1 MPFNLFRSIAPRR
14 FSALGAAVGLLFS
27 LLPSSAQDLPAA
39 TDPADLQVADGFK
52 IDLLYTVPKDDEGSW
67 VGLTYD
73 PKGRLIATDQYGDV
87 YRITLPGTGATTGTK
102 VEALNLKLPET
113 PLGDSERRDE
123 ERDDI
128 VGAHGALYAFD
139 SLYLMVTENYGKQGI
154 WRLRDTNGDDQFDE
168 YKHLRS
174 LNGRGE
180 HAPHSLVLG
189 PEGKSIYI
197 AVGNFTDPAPGLELS
212 RPVFPGEDHLLPR
225 MWDARGHARE
235 RYAPGGWVARMDPD
249 GEVMELFAQGF
260 RNQFDIAFDGNGEL
274 FTFDS
279 DMEWDIGM
287 PWYMPTRIN
296 HIVDAGDYGWR
307 SGAGR
312 WPDYY
317 ADSLPAVV
325 DIGPA
330 SPTGTIFGTGAKFPA
345 KYQRALFAADW
356 TYGTLYAIHMNA
368 DGATFSGQKEEFIT
382 GKPLPLTDVI
392 VNPHDG
398 AMYFLV
404 GGRRTQSALY
414 RVTYHGKSSTREAS
428 ALAANAQATLRH
440 KLETFHA
447 PGTTPDAIDQVWSH
461 LGSPDRFIRWAA
473 RTAIERQRPS
483 NWAERA
489 LTEKD
494 HGTAVEA
501 LIALARVGEDRHQ
514 SDILKALSRI
524 DIEGQPRDRQYALL
538 RAWQL
543 AFTRMGPPNSSGRN
557 LALAELD
564 DLFPH
569 EDAHV
574 NRLLVEL
581 LVYLDSPTVV
591 AKTVPLLKIAEPAG
605 QAAEELGGASLI
617 ARNDRYAAALN
628 KAAQS
633 QPDRQQIAYAYV
645 LRNATTGWTPELR
658 HEFFSWFA
666 TTHAWQ
672 GGASFPG
679 FMNNIRKDA
688 LDLVTDNDEQ
698 IILADLSKK
707 PVHSFVAGA
716 QNPKGPGKIYTVDE
730 AMRSFQRPLKNQK
743 FRRGKDMFAA
753 TACIVCHR
761 FGYDGG
767 GIGPDLTGSGSRYT
781 IRDLLENIIE
791 PSKVVSDIYEA
802 ERFETENG
810 NVMIGQVV
818 GEEEGY
824 YTVMVNPFAPEQ
836 TRRLNPE
843 EIVSR
848 RTHDQS
854 LMPPGLLNSLNQN
867 ELRDLIAYIIS
878 GGNEQDPMFQ
888 QKK

>member
-1 MPFNLFRSIAPRR
+1 MTPNLIGSVWSERFLIVVCSLGLAAGSTSIA
-14 FSALGAAVGLLFS
+14 
-27 LLPSSAQDLPAA
+27 QNLPAA
-39 TDPADLQVADGFK
+39 TDPTDLQVADGFT

-87 YRITLPGTGATTGTK
+87 YRITLPSTGTTTGTK
-102 VEALNLKLPET
+102 VEALNLKLPQT
-113 PLGDSERRDE
+113 PLGDPERRDE

-154 WRLRDTNGDDQFDE
+154 WRLRDTNGDDQFDD

-235 RYAPGGWVARMDPD
+235 RYAPGGWVGRMDPD
-249 GEVMELFAQGF
+249 GEVLELFAQGF
-260 RNQFDIAFDGNGEL
+260 RNQFDIAFDANGEL

-312 WPDYY
+312 WPEYY

-325 DIGPA
+325 DIGPS

-356 TYGTLYAIHMNA
+356 TYGTLYAIHLAA
-368 DGATFSGQKEEFIT
+368 DGATFTGEKEEFIA
-382 GKPLPLTDVI
+382 GKPLPLTDLI

-414 RVTYHGKSSTREAS
+414 RVTYSGKDATSP
-428 ALAANAQATLRH
+428 AAPIPANRMANRRH
-440 KLETFHA
+440 QLEKLHA
-447 PGTTPDAIDQVWSH
+447 PGTPPDAINQAWPYLDST
-461 LGSPDRFIRWAA
+461 DRFVRWAA
-473 RTAIERQRPS
+473 RTALERQNPS

-489 LTEKD
+489 LAEKD
-494 HGTAVEA
+494 PTASIEA
-501 LIALARVGEDRHQ
+501 LIALARVGPDRYQ
-514 SDILKALSRI
+514 SDILDSLADLKIA
-524 DIEGQPRDRQYALL
+524 GQSLEHQYAAL

-543 AFTRMGPPNSSGRN
+543 AFTRMGPPSPSDRK

-564 DLFPH
+564 DLFPQ
-569 EDAHV
+569 EDAYV

-581 LVYLDSPTVV
+581 LVYLESPTVV
-591 AKTVPLLKIAEPAG
+591 AKTVPLLKIAEPSG
-605 QAAEELGGASLI
+605 QAAEELGGAALI
-617 ARNDRYAAALN
+617 ARNDRYAAAVK
-628 KAAQS
+628 KAAES
-633 QPDRQQIAYAYV
+633 RPDRQKIAYAYA
-645 LRNATTGWTPELR
+645 LRHADAGWTPELR

-666 TTHAWQ
+666 TTHEWQ

-679 FMNNIRKDA
+679 FMANIRKDA
-688 LDLVTDNDEQ
+688 LDLVTDKDEQ
-698 IILADLSKK
+698 ILLADLSKK

-716 QNPKGPGKIYTVDE
+716 QTPKGPGKIYTVDE
-730 AMRSFQRPLKNQK
+730 AMKSFQQPLKNRK
-743 FRRGKDMFAA
+743 FQRGKDMFAA

-761 FGYDGG
+761 FNYDGG
-767 GIGPDLTGSGSRYT
+767 GIGPDLTGAGSRYT
-781 IRDLLENIIE
+781 IRDLLESIIE

-810 NVMIGQVV
+810 NVMIGQIV
-818 GEEEGY
+818 GEEDGVYE
-824 YTVMVNPFAPEQ
+824 VMVNPFAPDQ
-836 TRRLNPE
+836 TRRLNPDD
-843 EIVSR
+843 IVSR
-848 RTHDQS
+848 TTHDQS
-854 LMPPGLLNSLNQN
+854 LMPPGLLNSLNGN

-878 GGNEQDPMFQ
+878 GGNPEDPMFE

>member
-1 MPFNLFRSIAPRR
+1 MTPNLIGSVWSERFLIVVCSLGLAAGSTSIA
-14 FSALGAAVGLLFS
+14 
-27 LLPSSAQDLPAA
+27 QNLPAA
-39 TDPADLQVADGFK
+39 TDPADLQVADGFI

-87 YRITLPGTGATTGTK
+87 YRITLPSTGTTTGTK
-102 VEALNLKLPET
+102 VEALNLELPQT
-113 PLGDSERRDE
+113 PLGDPERRDE

-154 WRLRDTNGDDQFDE
+154 WRLRDTNGDDQFDD

-235 RYAPGGWVARMDPD
+235 RYAPGGWVGRMDPD
-249 GEVMELFAQGF
+249 GEVLELFAQGF
-260 RNQFDIAFDGNGEL
+260 RNQFDIAFDANGEL

-312 WPDYY
+312 WPEYY

-325 DIGPA
+325 DIGPS

-356 TYGTLYAIHMNA
+356 TYGTLYAIHLAA
-368 DGATFSGQKEEFIT
+368 DGATFTGEKEEFIA
-382 GKPLPLTDVI
+382 GKPLPLTDLI
-392 VNPHDG
+392 VNPRDG

-414 RVTYHGKSSTREAS
+414 RVTYSGKDATSP
-428 ALAANAQATLRH
+428 AAPIPANRMANRRH
-440 KLETFHA
+440 QLEKLHA
-447 PGTTPDAIDQVWSH
+447 PGTPPDAINQAWPYLDST
-461 LGSPDRFIRWAA
+461 DRFVRWAA
-473 RTAIERQRPS
+473 RTALERQNPS

-489 LTEKD
+489 LAEKD
-494 HGTAVEA
+494 PTASIEA
-501 LIALARVGEDRHQ
+501 LIALARVGPDRYQ
-514 SDILKALSRI
+514 SDILDSLADLKIA
-524 DIEGQPRDRQYALL
+524 GQSLEHQYAAL

-543 AFTRMGPPNSSGRN
+543 AFTRMGPPSPSDRK

-564 DLFPH
+564 DLFPQ
-569 EDAHV
+569 EDAYV

-581 LVYLDSPTVV
+581 LVYLESPTVV
-591 AKTVPLLKIAEPAG
+591 AKTVPLLKIAEPSG
-605 QAAEELGGASLI
+605 QAAEELGGAALI
-617 ARNDRYAAALN
+617 ARNDRYAAAVK
-628 KAAQS
+628 KAAES
-633 QPDRQQIAYAYV
+633 RPDRQQIAYAYA
-645 LRNATTGWTPELR
+645 LRHADAGWTPELR
-658 HEFFSWFA
+658 HEFFSWFT
-666 TTHAWQ
+666 TTHEWQ

-679 FMNNIRKDA
+679 FMANIRKDA
-688 LDLVTDNDEQ
+688 LDLVTDKDEQ
-698 IILADLSKK
+698 ILLADLSKK

-716 QNPKGPGKIYTVDE
+716 QTPKGPGKIYTVDE
-730 AMRSFQRPLKNQK
+730 AMKSFQQPLKNRK
-743 FRRGKDMFAA
+743 FQRGKDMFAA

-761 FGYDGG
+761 FNYDGG
-767 GIGPDLTGSGSRYT
+767 GIGPDLTGAGSRYT
-781 IRDLLENIIE
+781 IRDLLESIIE

-810 NVMIGQVV
+810 NVMIGQIV
-818 GEEEGY
+818 GEEDGVYE
-824 YTVMVNPFAPEQ
+824 VMVNPFAPDQ
-836 TRRLNPE
+836 TRRLNPDD
-843 EIVSR
+843 IVSR
-848 RTHDQS
+848 TTHDQS
-854 LMPPGLLNSLNQN
+854 LMPPGLLNSLNGN

-878 GGNEQDPMFQ
+878 GGNPEDPMFE

>member
-1 MPFNLFRSIAPRR
+1 MTPSLIGSVWSERFLIVVCSLGLAAGSTSIA
-14 FSALGAAVGLLFS
+14 
-27 LLPSSAQDLPAA
+27 QNLPAA
-39 TDPADLQVADGFK
+39 TDPADLQVADGFT

-87 YRITLPGTGATTGTK
+87 YRITLPSTGTTTGTK
-102 VEALNLKLPET
+102 VEALNLKLPQT
-113 PLGDSERRDE
+113 PLGDPERRDE

-154 WRLRDTNGDDQFDE
+154 WRLRDTNGDDQFDD

-235 RYAPGGWVARMDPD
+235 RYAPGGWVGRMDPD
-249 GEVMELFAQGF
+249 GEVLELFAQGF
-260 RNQFDIAFDGNGEL
+260 RNQFDIAFDANGEL

-312 WPDYY
+312 WPEYY

-325 DIGPA
+325 DIGPS

-356 TYGTLYAIHMNA
+356 TYGTLYAIHLAA
-368 DGATFSGQKEEFIT
+368 DGATFTGEKQEFIA
-382 GKPLPLTDVI
+382 GKPLPLTDLI

-414 RVTYHGKSSTREAS
+414 RVTYSGKDATSP
-428 ALAANAQATLRH
+428 AAPIPANRMANRRH
-440 KLETFHA
+440 QLEKLHA
-447 PGTTPDAIDQVWSH
+447 PSTPPDAINQAWPYLDST
-461 LGSPDRFIRWAA
+461 DRFVRWAA
-473 RTAIERQRPS
+473 RTALERQNPS

-489 LTEKD
+489 LAEKD
-494 HGTAVEA
+494 PTASIEA
-501 LIALARVGEDRHQ
+501 LIALARVGPDRYQ
-514 SDILKALSRI
+514 SDILDSLADLKIA
-524 DIEGQPRDRQYALL
+524 GQSLEHQYAAL

-543 AFTRMGPPNSSGRN
+543 AFTRMGPPSPSDRK

-564 DLFPH
+564 DLFPQ
-569 EDAHV
+569 EDAYV
-574 NRLLVEL
+574 NRLLVEI
-581 LVYLDSPTVV
+581 LVYLESPTVV
-591 AKTVPLLKIAEPAG
+591 AKTVPLLKIAEPSG
-605 QAAEELGGASLI
+605 QAAEELGGAALI
-617 ARNDRYAAALN
+617 ARNDRYAAAVK
-628 KAAQS
+628 KAAES
-633 QPDRQQIAYAYV
+633 RPDRQQIAYAYA
-645 LRNATTGWTPELR
+645 LRHADAGWTPELR
-658 HEFFSWFA
+658 HEFFSWFT
-666 TTHAWQ
+666 TTHEWQ

-679 FMNNIRKDA
+679 FMANIRKDA
-688 LDLVTDNDEQ
+688 LDLVTDKDEQ
-698 IILADLSKK
+698 ILLADLSKK

-716 QNPKGPGKIYTVDE
+716 QTPKGPGKIYTVDE
-730 AMRSFQRPLKNQK
+730 AMKSFQQPLKNRK
-743 FRRGKDMFAA
+743 FQRGKDMFAA

-761 FGYDGG
+761 FNYDGG
-767 GIGPDLTGSGSRYT
+767 GIGPDLTGAGSRYT
-781 IRDLLENIIE
+781 IRDLLESIIE

-810 NVMIGQVV
+810 NVMIGQIV
-818 GEEEGY
+818 GEEDGVYE
-824 YTVMVNPFAPEQ
+824 VMVNPFAPDQ
-836 TRRLNPE
+836 TRRLNPDD
-843 EIVSR
+843 IVSR
-848 RTHDQS
+848 TTHDQS
-854 LMPPGLLNSLNQN
+854 LMPPGLLNSLNGN

-878 GGNEQDPMFQ
+878 GGNPEDPMFE

>member
-1 MPFNLFRSIAPRR
+1 MTPNLIGSVWSERFLIVVCSLGLAAGSTSIAQK
-14 FSALGAAVGLLFS
+14 LT
-27 LLPSSAQDLPAA
+27 AA
-39 TDPADLQVADGFK
+39 TDPADLQVADGFT

-87 YRITLPGTGATTGTK
+87 YRITLPSTGTTTGTK
-102 VEALNLKLPET
+102 VEALNLKLPQT
-113 PLGDSERRDE
+113 PLGDPERRDE

-154 WRLRDTNGDDQFDE
+154 WRLRDTNGDDQFDD

-235 RYAPGGWVARMDPD
+235 RYAPGGWVGRMDPD
-249 GEVMELFAQGF
+249 GEVLELFAQGF
-260 RNQFDIAFDGNGEL
+260 RNQFDIAFDANGEL

-312 WPDYY
+312 WPEYY

-325 DIGPA
+325 DIGPS

-356 TYGTLYAIHMNA
+356 TYGTLYAIHLAA
-368 DGATFSGQKEEFIT
+368 DGATFTGEKEEFIA
-382 GKPLPLTDVI
+382 GKPLPLTDLI
-392 VNPHDG
+392 VNPRDG

-414 RVTYHGKSSTREAS
+414 RVTYSGKDATSP
-428 ALAANAQATLRH
+428 AAPIPANRMANRRH
-440 KLETFHA
+440 QLEKLHA
-447 PGTTPDAIDQVWSH
+447 PGTPPDAINQAWPYLDST
-461 LGSPDRFIRWAA
+461 DRFVRWAA
-473 RTAIERQRPS
+473 RTALERQNPS

-489 LTEKD
+489 LAEKD
-494 HGTAVEA
+494 PTASIEA
-501 LIALARVGEDRHQ
+501 LIALARVGPDRYQ
-514 SDILKALSRI
+514 SDILDSLADLKIA
-524 DIEGQPRDRQYALL
+524 GQSLEHQYAAL

-543 AFTRMGPPNSSGRN
+543 AFTRMGPPSPSDRK

-564 DLFPH
+564 DLFPQ
-569 EDAHV
+569 EDAYV

-581 LVYLDSPTVV
+581 LVYLESPTVV
-591 AKTVPLLKIAEPAG
+591 AKTVPLLKIAEPSG
-605 QAAEELGGASLI
+605 QAAEELGGAALI
-617 ARNDRYAAALN
+617 ARNDRYAAAVK
-628 KAAQS
+628 KAAES
-633 QPDRQQIAYAYV
+633 RPDRQQIAYAYA
-645 LRNATTGWTPELR
+645 LRHADAGWTPELR
-658 HEFFSWFA
+658 HEFFSWFT
-666 TTHAWQ
+666 TTHEWQ

-679 FMNNIRKDA
+679 FMANIRKDA
-688 LDLVTDNDEQ
+688 LDLVTDKDEQ
-698 IILADLSKK
+698 ILLADLSKK

-716 QNPKGPGKIYTVDE
+716 QTPKGPGKIYTVDE
-730 AMRSFQRPLKNQK
+730 AMKSFQQPLKNRK
-743 FRRGKDMFAA
+743 FQRGKDMFAA

-761 FGYDGG
+761 FNYDGG
-767 GIGPDLTGSGSRYT
+767 GIGPDLTGAGSRYT
-781 IRDLLENIIE
+781 IRDLLESIIE

-810 NVMIGQVV
+810 NVMIGQIV
-818 GEEEGY
+818 GEEDGVYE
-824 YTVMVNPFAPEQ
+824 VMVNPFAPDQ
-836 TRRLNPE
+836 TRRLNPDD
-843 EIVSR
+843 IVSR
-848 RTHDQS
+848 TTHDQS
-854 LMPPGLLNSLNQN
+854 LMPPGLLNGLNGN

-878 GGNEQDPMFQ
+878 GGNPEDPMFE

>member
-1 MPFNLFRSIAPRR
+1 MTPNLIGSVWSERFLIVVCSLGLAAGSTSIA
-14 FSALGAAVGLLFS
+14 
-27 LLPSSAQDLPAA
+27 QNLPAA
-39 TDPADLQVADGFK
+39 TDPADLQVADGFT

-87 YRITLPGTGATTGTK
+87 YRITLPSTGTTTGTK
-102 VEALNLKLPET
+102 VEALNLKLPQT
-113 PLGDSERRDE
+113 PLGDPERRDE

-154 WRLRDTNGDDQFDE
+154 WRLRDTNGDDQFDD

-235 RYAPGGWVARMDPD
+235 RYAPGGWVGRMDPD
-249 GEVMELFAQGF
+249 GEVLELFAQGF
-260 RNQFDIAFDGNGEL
+260 RNQFDIAFDANGEL

-312 WPDYY
+312 WPEYY

-325 DIGPA
+325 DIGPS

-356 TYGTLYAIHMNA
+356 TYGTLYAIHLAA
-368 DGATFSGQKEEFIT
+368 DGATFTGEKEEFIA
-382 GKPLPLTDVI
+382 GKPLPLTDLI

-414 RVTYHGKSSTREAS
+414 RVTYSGKDATSP
-428 ALAANAQATLRH
+428 AAPIPANRMANRRH
-440 KLETFHA
+440 QLEKLHA
-447 PGTTPDAIDQVWSH
+447 PGTPPDAINQAWPYLDST
-461 LGSPDRFIRWAA
+461 DRFVRWAA
-473 RTAIERQRPS
+473 RTALERQNPS

-489 LTEKD
+489 LAEKD
-494 HGTAVEA
+494 PTASIEA
-501 LIALARVGEDRHQ
+501 LIALARVGPDRYQ
-514 SDILKALSRI
+514 SDILDSLADLKIA
-524 DIEGQPRDRQYALL
+524 GQSLEHQYAAL

-543 AFTRMGPPNSSGRN
+543 AFTRMGPPSPSDRK

-564 DLFPH
+564 DLFPQ
-569 EDAHV
+569 EDAYV

-581 LVYLDSPTVV
+581 LVYLESLTVV
-591 AKTVPLLKIAEPAG
+591 AKTVPLLKIAEPSG
-605 QAAEELGGASLI
+605 QAAEELGGAALI
-617 ARNDRYAAALN
+617 ARNDRYAAAVK
-628 KAAQS
+628 KAAES
-633 QPDRQQIAYAYV
+633 RPDRQQIAYAYA
-645 LRNATTGWTPELR
+645 LRHADAGWTPELR

-666 TTHAWQ
+666 TTHEWQ

-679 FMNNIRKDA
+679 FMANIRKDA
-688 LDLVTDNDEQ
+688 LDLVTDKDEQ
-698 IILADLSKK
+698 ILLADLSKK

-716 QNPKGPGKIYTVDE
+716 QTPKGPGKIYTVDE
-730 AMRSFQRPLKNQK
+730 AMKSFQQPLKNRK
-743 FRRGKDMFAA
+743 FQRGKDMFAA

-761 FGYDGG
+761 FNYDGG
-767 GIGPDLTGSGSRYT
+767 GIGPDLTGAGSRYT
-781 IRDLLENIIE
+781 IRDLLESIIE

-810 NVMIGQVV
+810 NVMIGQIV
-818 GEEEGY
+818 GEEDGVYE
-824 YTVMVNPFAPEQ
+824 VMVNPFAPDQ
-836 TRRLNPE
+836 TRRLNPDD
-843 EIVSR
+843 IVSR
-848 RTHDQS
+848 TTHDQS
-854 LMPPGLLNSLNQN
+854 LMPPGLLNSLNGN

-878 GGNEQDPMFQ
+878 GGNPEDPMFE

>member
-1 MPFNLFRSIAPRR
+1 MTPNLIGSVWSERFLIVVCSLGLAAGSTSIA
-14 FSALGAAVGLLFS
+14 
-27 LLPSSAQDLPAA
+27 QNLPAA
-39 TDPADLQVADGFK
+39 TDPADLQVADGFI

-87 YRITLPGTGATTGTK
+87 YRITLPSTGTTTGTK
-102 VEALNLKLPET
+102 VEALNLKLPQT
-113 PLGDSERRDE
+113 PLGDPERRDE

-154 WRLRDTNGDDQFDE
+154 WRLRDTNGDDQFDD

-235 RYAPGGWVARMDPD
+235 RYAPGGWVGRMDPD
-249 GEVMELFAQGF
+249 GEVLELFAQGF
-260 RNQFDIAFDGNGEL
+260 RNQFDIAFDANGEL

-312 WPDYY
+312 WPEYY

-325 DIGPA
+325 DIGPS

-356 TYGTLYAIHMNA
+356 TYGTLYAIHLAA
-368 DGATFSGQKEEFIT
+368 DGATFTGEKEEFIA
-382 GKPLPLTDVI
+382 GKPLPLTDLI
-392 VNPHDG
+392 VNPRDG

-414 RVTYHGKSSTREAS
+414 RVTYSGKDATSP
-428 ALAANAQATLRH
+428 AAPIPANRMANRRH
-440 KLETFHA
+440 QLEKLHA
-447 PGTTPDAIDQVWSH
+447 PGTPPDAINQAWPYLDST
-461 LGSPDRFIRWAA
+461 DRFVRWAA
-473 RTAIERQRPS
+473 RTALERQNPS

-489 LTEKD
+489 LAEKD
-494 HGTAVEA
+494 PTASIEA
-501 LIALARVGEDRHQ
+501 LIALARVGPDRYQ
-514 SDILKALSRI
+514 SDILDSLADLKIA
-524 DIEGQPRDRQYALL
+524 GQSLEHQYAAL

-543 AFTRMGPPNSSGRN
+543 AFTRMGPPSPSDRK

-564 DLFPH
+564 DLFPQ
-569 EDAHV
+569 EDAYV

-581 LVYLDSPTVV
+581 LVYLESPTVV
-591 AKTVPLLKIAEPAG
+591 AKTVPLLKIAEPSG
-605 QAAEELGGASLI
+605 QAAEELGGAALI
-617 ARNDRYAAALN
+617 ARNDRYAAAVK
-628 KAAQS
+628 KAAES
-633 QPDRQQIAYAYV
+633 RPDRQQIAYAYA
-645 LRNATTGWTPELR
+645 LRHADAGWTPELR
-658 HEFFSWFA
+658 HEFFSWFT
-666 TTHAWQ
+666 TTHEWQ

-679 FMNNIRKDA
+679 FMANIRKDA
-688 LDLVTDNDEQ
+688 LDLVTDKDEQ
-698 IILADLSKK
+698 ILLADLSKK

-716 QNPKGPGKIYTVDE
+716 QTPKGPGKIYTVDE
-730 AMRSFQRPLKNQK
+730 AMKSFQQPLKNRK
-743 FRRGKDMFAA
+743 FQRGKDMFAA

-761 FGYDGG
+761 FNYDGG
-767 GIGPDLTGSGSRYT
+767 GIGPDLTGAGSRYT
-781 IRDLLENIIE
+781 IRDLLESIIE

-810 NVMIGQVV
+810 NVMIGQIV
-818 GEEEGY
+818 GEEDGVYE
-824 YTVMVNPFAPEQ
+824 VMVNPFAPDQ
-836 TRRLNPE
+836 TRRLNPDD
-843 EIVSR
+843 IVSR
-848 RTHDQS
+848 TTHDQS
-854 LMPPGLLNSLNQN
+854 LMPPGLLNSLNGN

-878 GGNEQDPMFQ
+878 GGNPEDPMFE

>member
-1 MPFNLFRSIAPRR
+1 
-14 FSALGAAVGLLFS
+14 
-27 LLPSSAQDLPAA
+27 
-39 TDPADLQVADGFK
+39 
-52 IDLLYTVPKDDEGSW
+52 
-67 VGLTYD
+67 
-73 PKGRLIATDQYGDV
+73 
-87 YRITLPGTGATTGTK
+87 
-102 VEALNLKLPET
+102 
-113 PLGDSERRDE
+113 
-123 ERDDI
+123 
-128 VGAHGALYAFD
+128 
-139 SLYLMVTENYGKQGI
+139 MVTENYGKQGI
-154 WRLRDTNGDDQFDE
+154 WRLRDTNGDDQFDD

-235 RYAPGGWVARMDPD
+235 RYAPGGWVGRMDPD
-249 GEVMELFAQGF
+249 GEVLELFAQGF
-260 RNQFDIAFDGNGEL
+260 RNQFDIAFDANGEL

-312 WPDYY
+312 WPEYY

-325 DIGPA
+325 DIGPS

-356 TYGTLYAIHMNA
+356 TYGTLYAIHLAA
-368 DGATFSGQKEEFIT
+368 DGATFTGEKEEFIA
-382 GKPLPLTDVI
+382 GKPLPLTDLI

-414 RVTYHGKSSTREAS
+414 RVTYSGKDATSP
-428 ALAANAQATLRH
+428 AAPIPANRMANRRH
-440 KLETFHA
+440 QLEKLHA
-447 PGTTPDAIDQVWSH
+447 PGTPPDAINQAWPYLDST
-461 LGSPDRFIRWAA
+461 DRFVRWAA
-473 RTAIERQRPS
+473 RTALERQNPS

-489 LTEKD
+489 LAEKD
-494 HGTAVEA
+494 PTASIEA
-501 LIALARVGEDRHQ
+501 LIALARVGPDRYQ
-514 SDILKALSRI
+514 SDILDSLADLKIA
-524 DIEGQPRDRQYALL
+524 GQSLEHQYAAL

-543 AFTRMGPPNSSGRN
+543 AFTRMGPPSPSDRK

-564 DLFPH
+564 DLFPQ
-569 EDAHV
+569 EDAYV

-581 LVYLDSPTVV
+581 LVYLESPTVV
-591 AKTVPLLKIAEPAG
+591 AKTVPLLKIAEPSG
-605 QAAEELGGASLI
+605 KAAEELGGAALI
-617 ARNDRYAAALN
+617 ARNDRYAAAVK
-628 KAAQS
+628 KAAES
-633 QPDRQQIAYAYV
+633 RPDRQKIAYAYA
-645 LRNATTGWTPELR
+645 LRHADAGWTPELR

-666 TTHAWQ
+666 TTHEWQ

-679 FMNNIRKDA
+679 FMANIRKDA
-688 LDLVTDNDEQ
+688 LDLVTDKDEQ
-698 IILADLSKK
+698 ILLADLSKK

-716 QNPKGPGKIYTVDE
+716 QTPKGPGKIYTVDE
-730 AMRSFQRPLKNQK
+730 AMKSFQQPLKNRK
-743 FRRGKDMFAA
+743 FQRGKDMFAA

-761 FGYDGG
+761 FNYDGG
-767 GIGPDLTGSGSRYT
+767 GIGPDLTGAGSRYT
-781 IRDLLENIIE
+781 IRDLLESIIE

-810 NVMIGQVV
+810 NVMIGQIV
-818 GEEEGY
+818 GEEDGVYE
-824 YTVMVNPFAPEQ
+824 VMVNPFAPDQ
-836 TRRLNPE
+836 TRRLNPDD
-843 EIVSR
+843 IVSR
-848 RTHDQS
+848 TTHDQS
-854 LMPPGLLNSLNQN
+854 LMPPGLLNSLNGN

-878 GGNEQDPMFQ
+878 GGNPEDPMFE

>member
-1 MPFNLFRSIAPRR
+1 MTPNLIGSVWSERFLIVVCSLGLAAGSTSIA
-14 FSALGAAVGLLFS
+14 
-27 LLPSSAQDLPAA
+27 QNLPAA
-39 TDPADLQVADGFK
+39 TDPADLQVADGFT

-87 YRITLPGTGATTGTK
+87 YRITLPSTGTTTGTK
-102 VEALNLKLPET
+102 VEALNLKLPQT
-113 PLGDSERRDE
+113 PLGDPERRDE

-154 WRLRDTNGDDQFDE
+154 WRLRDTNGDDQFDD

-235 RYAPGGWVARMDPD
+235 RYAPGGWVGRMDPD
-249 GEVMELFAQGF
+249 GEVLELFAQGF
-260 RNQFDIAFDGNGEL
+260 RNQFDIAFDANGEL

-312 WPDYY
+312 WPEYY

-356 TYGTLYAIHMNA
+356 TYGTLYAIHLAA
-368 DGATFSGQKEEFIT
+368 DGATFTGEKEEFIA
-382 GKPLPLTDVI
+382 GKPLPLTDLI

-414 RVTYHGKSSTREAS
+414 RVTYSGKDATSP
-428 ALAANAQATLRH
+428 AAPIPANRMANRRH
-440 KLETFHA
+440 QLEKLHA
-447 PGTTPDAIDQVWSH
+447 PGTPPDAINQAWPYLDST
-461 LGSPDRFIRWAA
+461 DRFVRWAA
-473 RTAIERQRPS
+473 RTALERQNPS

-489 LTEKD
+489 LAEKD
-494 HGTAVEA
+494 PTASIEA
-501 LIALARVGEDRHQ
+501 LIALARVGPDRYQ
-514 SDILKALSRI
+514 SDILDSLADLKIA
-524 DIEGQPRDRQYALL
+524 GQSLEHQYAAL

-543 AFTRMGPPNSSGRN
+543 AFTRMGPPSPSDRK

-564 DLFPH
+564 DLFPQ
-569 EDAHV
+569 EDAYV
-574 NRLLVEL
+574 NRLLVEI
-581 LVYLDSPTVV
+581 LVYLESPTVV
-591 AKTVPLLKIAEPAG
+591 AKTVPLLKIAEPSG
-605 QAAEELGGASLI
+605 QAAEELGGAALI
-617 ARNDRYAAALN
+617 ARNDRYAAAVK
-628 KAAQS
+628 KAAES
-633 QPDRQQIAYAYV
+633 RPDRHQIAYAYA
-645 LRNATTGWTPELR
+645 LRHADAGWTPELR
-658 HEFFSWFA
+658 HEFFSWFT
-666 TTHAWQ
+666 TTHEWQ

-679 FMNNIRKDA
+679 FMANIRKDA
-688 LDLVTDNDEQ
+688 LDLVTDKDEQ
-698 IILADLSKK
+698 ILLADLSKK

-716 QNPKGPGKIYTVDE
+716 QTPKGPGKIYTVDE
-730 AMRSFQRPLKNQK
+730 AMKSFQQPLKNRK
-743 FRRGKDMFAA
+743 FQRGKDMFAA

-761 FGYDGG
+761 FNYDGG
-767 GIGPDLTGSGSRYT
+767 GIGPDLTGAGSRYT
-781 IRDLLENIIE
+781 IRDLLESIIE

-810 NVMIGQVV
+810 NVMIGQIV
-818 GEEEGY
+818 GEEDGVYE
-824 YTVMVNPFAPEQ
+824 VMVNPFAPDQ
-836 TRRLNPE
+836 TRRLNPDD
-843 EIVSR
+843 IVSR
-848 RTHDQS
+848 TTHDQS
-854 LMPPGLLNSLNQN
+854 LMPPGLLNSLNGN

-878 GGNEQDPMFQ
+878 GGNPEDPMFE

>member
-1 MPFNLFRSIAPRR
+1 MTPNLIGSVWSERFLIVVCSLGLAAGSTSIA
-14 FSALGAAVGLLFS
+14 
-27 LLPSSAQDLPAA
+27 QNLPAA
-39 TDPADLQVADGFK
+39 TDPADLQVADGFT

-87 YRITLPGTGATTGTK
+87 YRITLPSTGTTTGTK
-102 VEALNLKLPET
+102 VEALNLKLPQT
-113 PLGDSERRDE
+113 PLGDPERRDE

-154 WRLRDTNGDDQFDE
+154 WRLRDTNGDDQFDD

-235 RYAPGGWVARMDPD
+235 RYAPGGWVGRMDPD
-249 GEVMELFAQGF
+249 GEVLELFAQGF
-260 RNQFDIAFDGNGEL
+260 RNQFDIAFDANGEL

-312 WPDYY
+312 WPEYY

-356 TYGTLYAIHMNA
+356 TYGTLYAIHLAA
-368 DGATFSGQKEEFIT
+368 DGATFTGEKEEFIA
-382 GKPLPLTDVI
+382 GKPLPLTDLI

-414 RVTYHGKSSTREAS
+414 RVTYSGKDATSP
-428 ALAANAQATLRH
+428 AAPIPANRMANRRH
-440 KLETFHA
+440 QLEKLHA
-447 PGTTPDAIDQVWSH
+447 PGTPPDAINQAWPYLDST
-461 LGSPDRFIRWAA
+461 DRFVRWAA
-473 RTAIERQRPS
+473 RTALERQNPS

-489 LTEKD
+489 LAEKD
-494 HGTAVEA
+494 PTASIEA
-501 LIALARVGEDRHQ
+501 LIALARVGPDRYQ
-514 SDILKALSRI
+514 SDILDSLADLKIA
-524 DIEGQPRDRQYALL
+524 GQSLEHQYAAL

-543 AFTRMGPPNSSGRN
+543 AFTRMGPPSPSDRK

-564 DLFPH
+564 DLFPQ
-569 EDAHV
+569 EDAYV

-581 LVYLDSPTVV
+581 LVYLESPTVV
-591 AKTVPLLKIAEPAG
+591 AKTVPLLKIAEPSG
-605 QAAEELGGASLI
+605 QAAEELGGAALI
-617 ARNDRYAAALN
+617 ARNDRYAAAVK
-628 KAAQS
+628 KAAES
-633 QPDRQQIAYAYV
+633 RPDRQQIAYAYA
-645 LRNATTGWTPELR
+645 LRHADAGWTPELR
-658 HEFFSWFA
+658 HEFFSWFT
-666 TTHAWQ
+666 TTHEWQ

-679 FMNNIRKDA
+679 FMANIRKDA
-688 LDLVTDNDEQ
+688 LDLVTDKDEQ
-698 IILADLSKK
+698 ILLADLSKK

-716 QNPKGPGKIYTVDE
+716 QTPKGPGKIYTVDE
-730 AMRSFQRPLKNQK
+730 AMKSFQQPLKNRK
-743 FRRGKDMFAA
+743 FQRGKDMFAA

-761 FGYDGG
+761 FNYDGG
-767 GIGPDLTGSGSRYT
+767 GIGPDLTGAGSRYT
-781 IRDLLENIIE
+781 IRDLLESIIE

-810 NVMIGQVV
+810 NVMIGQIV
-818 GEEEGY
+818 GEEDGVYE
-824 YTVMVNPFAPEQ
+824 VMVNPFAPDQ
-836 TRRLNPE
+836 TRRLNPDD
-843 EIVSR
+843 IVSR
-848 RTHDQS
+848 TTHDQS
-854 LMPPGLLNSLNQN
+854 LMPPGLLNSLNGN

-878 GGNEQDPMFQ
+878 GGNPEDPMFE